1 VVVGLP
7 ACPADNSCVACT
19 STQSRD
25 RLEGRKVVQS
35 TFAGNGLRVGFV
47 GTYPPTRCGIATF
60 TASLAKGLQTVRP
73 DCRVGVVDLVE
84 GDMPSPHAA
93 EVVARLVAGSPR
105 SRAAA
110 AAALDGFDAVIVQH
124 EFGIFGG
131 EDGSEVLELV
141 ESLQAPVLVVLHTV
155 LRRPTPR
162 QRRILER
169 LGAQAER
176 LVVPSEAART
186 RVLEHYEIR
195 AEKVKTIPHGAR
207 LNFQGVPPRLEA
219 AAPLVLSWGLVGPGK
234 GYEFGVEAMAALADM
249 DPAPRYVIVGQ
260 THPKVRQREGEAYR
274 ESLRSLVHRLGI
286 GARVEFDDGYHDTH
300 SLLRRVREADVA
312 LLPYRSREQ
321 CVSGVLVEALASG
334 KPVVATRF
342 PHAEELLGEG
352 SGLLVEHEDPAA
364 IAAALRRLLSEP
376 ALHARAA
383 SVARRQARLLS
394 WESVGR
400 RYLEL
405 VDDVIGRRRTMT
417 GRRTL
422 PKPPFEHLLRL
433 SDRTGV
439 SGYARLTTPR
449 REHGYRTDDVA
460 RTLVVVLRE
469 PRRPPQLER
478 LAATCLS
485 FLERAQLP
493 DGRFHGRLSPA
504 GHWLDEVG
512 SDDATGRA
520 LWAAGVATTGA
531 ASATQRERARAL
543 FEAGS
548 GFCSPWPR
556 ANAFAVLGAAELAA
570 SAPSPRPRG
579 TFRLLDAAT
588 AGLGTCSSDPA
599 WPWPEPRLTYAN
611 AVLAEA
617 RIAAGAAL
625 GAEQL
630 LEEGIV
636 LLEWL
641 VATETRDGHFSFT
654 PAGGWGPREPR
665 PGFDQQPVEA
675 AAMADACA
683 RAFDATGEP
692 KWAERALRAANW
704 FVGANDVGLSL
715 YDAANGGCRDGLER
729 AGVNENEG
737 AESTIALISALQQ
750 ARRLQAAAASA
761 RKRSSA
767 STLAAPMQRS
777 AAP

>member
-1 VVVGLP
+1 V
-7 ACPADNSCVACT
+7 
-19 STQSRD
+19 QSRF
-25 RLEGRKVVQS
+25 E
-35 TFAGNGLRVGFV
+35 GNGLQVGFV

-60 TASLAKGLQTVRP
+60 TESLANAVQTVRP
-73 DCRVGVVDLVE
+73 DCHVGVVASVE
-84 GDMPSPHAA
+84 GELPRLHSA
-93 EVVARLVAGSPR
+93 EVVARLVAGSSL

-110 AAALDGFDAVIVQH
+110 AATLDRFDAVVVQH

-131 EDGSEVLELV
+131 EDGSEVLDLV
-141 ESLQAPVLVVLHTV
+141 ERLQAPVIVVLHTV
-155 LRRPTPR
+155 LRRPTRR

-186 RVLEHYEIR
+186 RLLEQYDIR
-195 AEKVKTIPHGAR
+195 TEKVRTIPHGAR
-207 LNFQGVPPRLEA
+207 LNLQDGQPRLEP
-219 AAPLVLSWGLVGPGK
+219 AAPVVLSWGLLGPGK

-274 ESLRSLVHRLGI
+274 ESLRSLVHRLGV
-286 GARVEFDDGYHDTH
+286 GERVEFDDGYHDTH
-300 SLLRRVREADVA
+300 SLLRRVREADVV

-321 CVSGVLVEALASG
+321 VVSGVLVEALASG

-352 SGLLVEHEDPAA
+352 SGLLVAHEDPVA

-376 ALHARAA
+376 ALHARAT
-383 SVARRQARLLS
+383 SVARRQARLLA

-405 VDDVIGRRRTMT
+405 IDELIDRRHTMRRR
-417 GRRTL
+417 RAL

-433 SDRTGV
+433 SNRTGV
-439 SGYARLTTPR
+439 FEHALLTEPR
-449 REHGYRTDDVA
+449 REHGYCTDDVA
-460 RTLVVVLRE
+460 RALVVLLRE
-469 PRRPPQLER
+469 LQRPPQLER
-478 LAATCLS
+478 LAATCLA
-485 FLERAQLP
+485 FLERAQLA
-493 DGRFHGRLSPA
+493 DGRFHNRLSYA

-512 SDDATGRA
+512 SDDAVGRA
-520 LWAAGVATTGA
+520 LWAAGVAATTAG
-531 ASATQRERARAL
+531 SATQRERARAV

-556 ANAFAVLGAAELAA
+556 ANAFAVLGAAELVTNT
-570 SAPSPRPRG
+570 PSPRPRG
-579 TFRLLDAAT
+579 TFGLLEAAT
-588 AGLGTCSSDPA
+588 AGLGRGSPDPT

-625 GAEQL
+625 GAEEL
-630 LEEGIV
+630 LEEGV
-636 LLEWL
+636 ELLEWL

-654 PAGGWGPREPR
+654 PAGGWGPRESR
-665 PGFDQQPVEA
+665 PGFDQQPIEA
-675 AAMADACA
+675 AAMVDACA

-692 KWAERALRAANW
+692 VWAERALRAANW

-715 YDAANGGCRDGLER
+715 YDAASGGCRDGLER

-761 RKRSSA
+761 RRRGSA
-767 STLAAPMQRS
+767 SMLAAPMQRS